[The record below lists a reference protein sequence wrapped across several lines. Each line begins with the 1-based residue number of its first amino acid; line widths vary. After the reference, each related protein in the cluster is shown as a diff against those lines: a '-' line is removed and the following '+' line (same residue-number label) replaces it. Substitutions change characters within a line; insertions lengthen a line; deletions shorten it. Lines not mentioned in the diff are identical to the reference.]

1 MLDRYKCISIF
12 PDDIIAESNTPRFM
26 QVSCVPL
33 YVTSKPLWFALPND
47 VILSFL
53 LYFVL

>member
-1 MLDRYKCISIF
+1 MTDIYIYMSIL
-12 PDDIIAESNTPRFM
+12 PDDITAESNTPRFM

-33 YVTSKPLWFALPND
+33 YVASKPLRFALPND

-53 LYFVL
+53 L